1 MSELDDLTLL
11 AIKYG
16 TDKWGKHNY
25 TPAYYD
31 LFKDSKQWVRKV
43 LEIGVAEG
51 AGVRMFRD
59 FFPKAMIYGAEIE
72 EKRVIHEERIE
83 VFECDQSKPDDLI
96 KLLSNTGFDLDIVI
110 DDGSHK
116 PKDQIITALTILP
129 LLKKESLY
137 IIEDVADKS
146 IERAFDDYDYKWI
159 ECGDRY
165 DDRLLVIRHKQ

>member
-31 LFKDSKQWVRKV
+31 LFKDSKQYVKKL

-59 FFPKAMIYGAEIE
+59 FFPKAMIYGAEIDE
-72 EKRVIHEERIE
+72 ERCITENRIE
-83 VFECDQSKPDDLI
+83 VFRCDQSKEEDVC
-96 KLLSNTGFDLDIVI
+96 KLLLKTGFDLDIVI

-116 PKDQIITALTILP
+116 PKDQVITALTILP

-137 IIEDVADKS
+137 IIEDVSDKS
-146 IERAFDDYDYKWI
+146 IEIAFDNYDYKWI
-159 ECGDRY
+159 ECGKRY

>member
-25 TPAYYD
+25 TPYYYE
-31 LFKDSKQWVRKV
+31 LFKDSKLYVKKL

-59 FFPKAMIYGAEIE
+59 FFPKAMIYGAEID
-72 EKRVIHEERIE
+72 EKRIIVEDRIQT
-83 VFECDQSKPDDLI
+83 FKCDQSKEIDLARV
-96 KLLSNTGFDLDIVI
+96 LLKTGFDLDIVI

-116 PKDQIITALTILP
+116 QKDQIITALTILP

-137 IIEDVADKS
+137 IIEDVADKD

-159 ECGDRY
+159 ECGKRY